1 MMINAVLMS
10 IVAGFVITNGS
21 LALMSF
27 VLWSNE
33 FKSIGINKVIRMNVI
48 FMALSGL
55 LGYALM
61 TM

>member
-1 MMINAVLMS
+1 MINAVLMS

-27 VLWSNE
+27 VLRSNE
-33 FKSIGINKVIRMNVI
+33 FKSIGISKVIRMNVI

-55 LGYALM
+55 FGYALM
-61 TM
+61 AM

>member
-1 MMINAVLMS
+1 MVNAVLMS

>member
-10 IVAGFVITNGS
+10 IAAGFVITNGS

-48 FMALSGL
+48 FMALYGL

-61 TM
+61 KM

>member
-1 MMINAVLMS
+1 MINAVLMS
-10 IVAGFVITNGS
+10 ILAGFVITNGS

-33 FKSIGINKVIRMNVI
+33 FKLIGINKVIRMNVI

>member
-1 MMINAVLMS
+1 MINAVLMS

>member
-1 MMINAVLMS
+1 MINAVLMS

-55 LGYALM
+55 SGYALM

>member
-1 MMINAVLMS
+1 MINAVLMS

-48 FMALSGL
+48 FMAISGL

>member
-1 MMINAVLMS
+1 MINAVFMS

>member
-48 FMALSGL
+48 FMAISGL

>member
-1 MMINAVLMS
+1 MINAVLIS
-10 IVAGFVITNGS
+10 IVAGFVITNGT

-33 FKSIGINKVIRMNVI
+33 FKSIGISKVIRMNVI

-55 LGYALM
+55 FGYALM

>member
-1 MMINAVLMS
+1 MVNVVLMS

-33 FKSIGINKVIRMNVI
+33 FKSIGINKVIRMNII

-55 LGYALM
+55 FGYSLM

>member
-33 FKSIGINKVIRMNVI
+33 FKSIGISKVIRMNVI
-48 FMALSGL
+48 FMALSGFF
-55 LGYALM
+55 GYALM

>member
-1 MMINAVLMS
+1 MINAVLMS

-33 FKSIGINKVIRMNVI
+33 FKLIGINKVIRMNVI